1 MSDRMPGDLPE
12 RISEEI
18 LKDISEKYQQE

>member
-1 MSDRMPGDLPE
+1 MSDKMPGDLPE

-18 LKDISEKYQQE
+18 LEDLSENI